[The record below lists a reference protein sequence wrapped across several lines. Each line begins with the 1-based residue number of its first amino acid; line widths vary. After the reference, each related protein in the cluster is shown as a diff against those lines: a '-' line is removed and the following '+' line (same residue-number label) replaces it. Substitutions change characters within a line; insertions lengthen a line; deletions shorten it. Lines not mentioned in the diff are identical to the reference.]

1 MRLISKTDTSLAVGL
16 VIGAVILFDQPLRFV
31 LDWARN
37 IEGDYHLDLVPA
49 LVVLTGLFAFQ
60 QLRKRRQSQT
70 EMLAAAA
77 EARQHL
83 ARTRELEA
91 LVGFGHMLASALD
104 IEGLRYGVS
113 RGLPGFAAG
122 RGMWVLIR
130 RQSIWHTLS
139 IDPVIEQEMS
149 RDELE
154 RTATLALLA
163 RQTHERAD
171 SEGVGVESSLC
182 FPLVVGSTIV
192 GVLGVQQTATALN
205 GAARQLLGVAASLL
219 SIAVRNVNLLVDT
232 KEVSLH
238 DPLTGCLLR
247 TPGLEKL
254 ETELRR
260 VKRSNL
266 PLSVLMLDVDQF
278 KQINDRYGH
287 LCGDLVLGGI
297 GRHLVQTLRG
307 SDIKCRFGGDEF
319 ILVLPDTP
327 LHGAQQVATGI
338 RKAIE
343 GQAIEHHGHHVFATV
358 SIGIACADAGE
369 IDVKALIDRADRALY
384 QAKESGRNRSC
395 GVPEPG
401 ADVADQPSTT
411 PSKGFVAHDLGLTA

>member
-1 MRLISKTDTSLAVGL
+1 
-16 VIGAVILFDQPLRFV
+16 
-31 LDWARN
+31 
-37 IEGDYHLDLVPA
+37 
-49 LVVLTGLFAFQ
+49 VV
-60 QLRKRRQSQT
+60 
-70 EMLAAAA
+70 
-77 EARQHL
+77 
-83 ARTRELEA
+83 
-91 LVGFGHMLASALD
+91 
-104 IEGLRYGVS
+104 
-113 RGLPGFAAG
+113 
-122 RGMWVLIR
+122 
-130 RQSIWHTLS
+130 
-139 IDPVIEQEMS
+139 
-149 RDELE
+149 
-154 RTATLALLA
+154 
-163 RQTHERAD
+163 
-171 SEGVGVESSLC
+171 VESSLC

-192 GVLGVQQTATALN
+192 GVLGVQQTATALD
-205 GAARQLLGVAASLL
+205 GAARQVIGVAASLL

-287 LCGDLVLGGI
+287 LCGDLVLGSI

-327 LHGAQQVATGI
+327 LHGAQQVAAGI

-343 GQAIEHHGHHVFATV
+343 DQAIEHHGHHVSATV
-358 SIGIACADAGE
+358 SIGIACAEAGE
-369 IDVKALIDRADRALY
+369 IEVKALIDRADRALY
-384 QAKESGRNRSC
+384 HAKESGRNRSC
-395 GVPEPG
+395 GVPEPATDG
-401 ADVADQPSTT
+401 ADRPST
-411 PSKGFVAHDLGLTA
+411 PASKAFVAHDLGLTA